1 MSMRT
6 RFVFLLSFF
15 CCLLYAQQPL
25 YKQAHVPIE
34 KRVDD
39 LISRMTL
46 TEKIG
51 QLSSPYG
58 WEMFLRKG
66 NRVELSE
73 LFIQSMKEM
82 PKGCFWGAMRAD
94 PWTQK
99 TFENGLTAGLSVEA
113 LNAMQR
119 YAIEETRLGIP
130 ILFAEET
137 PHGHMAIGATVFPT
151 ALLEASTFD
160 TDLMRRVGEAQ
171 ALEIRSRGGNI
182 GYGPVLDIARE
193 PRWSRVEE
201 TFGEDPYL
209 TAQMGV
215 EVMKGMQGERQD
227 DGRHVFATL
236 KHFAAYGIPE
246 GGHNGEKAN
255 IGRRQLFSEL
265 MPAFKK
271 AVQGGAGTVMTSYN
285 TIDGV
290 PSTCNSFLLTDIL
303 RKQWGFNGFVFSD
316 LTSIEGIVGARVA
329 KDRPEAASLAIK
341 AGVDLDLCGNAY
353 RTLPQALER
362 GLVTMADIDKAVR
375 NVLRLKF
382 RLGLFEHPYATREMA
397 EKVVRSTEHKALA
410 REVAQKGITLLK
422 NDGILPLSKQVRS
435 IAVIGPNAD
444 MMYNQLGD
452 YTAPQR
458 PDDIVTPLGGIR
470 AAVSSNTK
478 VLYAK
483 GCAVRDTTQS
493 NIDEAVRI
501 AKETDVTILVVGGS
515 SARDFK
521 TEYIETGAAKV
532 SEDVQLVSDMDCGEG
547 FDRSSLRLLGHQER
561 LIEALSHTGK
571 PLVIV
576 YIEGRPMN
584 MNLASERANALLNAW
599 YPGEQGGTALA
610 DVLFGNVNPAG
621 RLPVSIPRN
630 EGQLPVYY
638 SQGNYRAYMD
648 GESGPLY
655 AFGYGLSYTTFDYSD
670 MKIEPGNGKDVLQK
684 VSCTVENTGKR
695 AGDEVVQLYIRDCVA
710 SVSQPPIL
718 LRGFQRIHLEAGER
732 TTVTFNLGEEELG
745 LYNLNYEYVVEPG
758 EFKVM
763 IGAAS
768 NDIRLDGS
776 FVLP

>member
-15 CCLLYAQQPL
+15 CCLLCAQQPL

-39 LISRMTL
+39 LINRMTL

-227 DGRHVFATL
+227 DGRHVIATL

-255 IGRRQLFSEL
+255 SGRRQLF
-265 MPAFKK
+265 
-271 AVQGGAGTVMTSYN
+271 
-285 TIDGV
+285 
-290 PSTCNSFLLTDIL
+290 
-303 RKQWGFNGFVFSD
+303 
-316 LTSIEGIVGARVA
+316 
-329 KDRPEAASLAIK
+329 
-341 AGVDLDLCGNAY
+341 
-353 RTLPQALER
+353 
-362 GLVTMADIDKAVR
+362 
-375 NVLRLKF
+375 
-382 RLGLFEHPYATREMA
+382 
-397 EKVVRSTEHKALA
+397 
-410 REVAQKGITLLK
+410 
-422 NDGILPLSKQVRS
+422 
-435 IAVIGPNAD
+435 
-444 MMYNQLGD
+444 
-452 YTAPQR
+452 
-458 PDDIVTPLGGIR
+458 
-470 AAVSSNTK
+470 
-478 VLYAK
+478 
-483 GCAVRDTTQS
+483 
-493 NIDEAVRI
+493 
-501 AKETDVTILVVGGS
+501 
-515 SARDFK
+515 
-521 TEYIETGAAKV
+521 
-532 SEDVQLVSDMDCGEG
+532 
-547 FDRSSLRLLGHQER
+547 
-561 LIEALSHTGK
+561 
-571 PLVIV
+571 
-576 YIEGRPMN
+576 
-584 MNLASERANALLNAW
+584 
-599 YPGEQGGTALA
+599 
-610 DVLFGNVNPAG
+610 
-621 RLPVSIPRN
+621 
-630 EGQLPVYY
+630 
-638 SQGNYRAYMD
+638 
-648 GESGPLY
+648 
-655 AFGYGLSYTTFDYSD
+655 
-670 MKIEPGNGKDVLQK
+670 
-684 VSCTVENTGKR
+684 
-695 AGDEVVQLYIRDCVA
+695 
-710 SVSQPPIL
+710 
-718 LRGFQRIHLEAGER
+718 
-732 TTVTFNLGEEELG
+732 
-745 LYNLNYEYVVEPG
+745 
-758 EFKVM
+758 
-763 IGAAS
+763 
-768 NDIRLDGS
+768 
-776 FVLP
+776 